1 LEGSRVPRLTG
12 FAIDKPQLC
21 HQPEKHQRNA
31 ISLHLSPKE
40 TIIGYNRRLNQ
51 PPQGGPVIGNIG
63 ASFCMGPSQSLVGR
77 DLVRP
82 ALHLSIRSALM
93 NGCLA
98 GIVDPGND
106 G

>member
-1 LEGSRVPRLTG
+1 VVNSIGTS
-12 FAIDKPQLC
+12 LC
-21 HQPEKHQRNA
+21 N
-31 ISLHLSPKE
+31 
-40 TIIGYNRRLNQ
+40 
-51 PPQGGPVIGNIG
+51 
-63 ASFCMGPSQSLVGR
+63 GPSKSLVGR

-82 ALHLSIRSALM
+82 ALHLLIRPALM